1 MKLTTAQYSPT
12 EEMINTLTHGFGVIL
27 SVIGFFLLL
36 LDPIAADDPVRMVS
50 YCIYGLSLFLLF
62 LSSTIYHGVKQPNL
76 KKRFKLCDHCAIYL
90 LIAGTYTPL
99 MLNAVDNKF
108 GYIMLAFIWLLAFAG
123 ITFKLIF
130 HHKYKLFSV
139 VTYLGMGLISLT
151 FINYLMVALTTK
163 GLLWLMIGGIFYS
176 VGTIFYVIKR
186 IPFNHAI
193 WHIFVL
199 AGAISHFI
207 MVWHHL

>member
-1 MKLTTAQYSPT
+1 
-12 EEMINTLTHGFGVIL
+12 
-27 SVIGFFLLL
+27 
-36 LDPIAADDPVRMVS
+36 
-50 YCIYGLSLFLLF
+50 
-62 LSSTIYHGVKQPNL
+62 
-76 KKRFKLCDHCAIYL
+76 
-90 LIAGTYTPL
+90 